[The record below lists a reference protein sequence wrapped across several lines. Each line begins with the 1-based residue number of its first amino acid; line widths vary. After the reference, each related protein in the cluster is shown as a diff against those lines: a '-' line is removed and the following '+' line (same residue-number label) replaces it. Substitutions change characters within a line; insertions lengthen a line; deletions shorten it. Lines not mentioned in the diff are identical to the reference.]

1 MAVETEKRNRFK
13 HVGIDGVLELQNRLA
28 YAEADNARFVA
39 ALNRVRREDVSQ
51 PAQEGPSSFERQLA
65 RVKAGA
71 SITEVRPFNRRA
83 DPEFSLIGGS
93 SRWMAS

>member
-1 MAVETEKRNRFK
+1 METEKRNRFK

-83 DPEFSLIGGS
+83 DPAYSLTGCAAG
-93 SRWMAS
+93 MVAL

>member
-1 MAVETEKRNRFK
+1 MEIEKRNRFK

-51 PAQEGPSSFERQLA
+51 AAQDAPSSFERQLE
-65 RVKAGA
+65 RVRMGAG
-71 SITEVRPFNRRA
+71 IVEVRPISKRT
-83 DPEFSLIGGS
+83 DPTFTLGGVS
-93 SRWMAS
+93 SMDGTAG